1 MKRICIFI
9 LIPLL
14 VFAGCQPT
22 PESSLIVGK
31 DQQQMIET
39 AQGDTAYS
47 TDAPAPAEG
56 INWAER
62 LGAPE
67 QYTASLTSAGGH
79 LTVAVD
85 AAVALPD
92 VELPVARVEPYVFT
106 DEDVLRFVHALLG
119 EDPTCM
125 QNGENW
131 RTRAMWE
138 REILQLKDDLDHWEE
153 YGEQIWDSYD
163 TKAEFEKH
171 LQEVI
176 AQAANAPEEPTIIP
190 FALNWEHPN
199 VWTKGG
205 QQETTDSYATVLVL
219 NEDGTASS
227 LTIDRGTE
235 YVRCGLRYMRE
246 AGEYIHFPYI
256 HGGWQNELPL
266 TEAGARQLAEA
277 KLKEMG
283 LDHLSCTYASPT
295 RVYRGDTCA
304 ENAPYDV
311 YWALV
316 FTREVNGAR
325 QGYTYQQTV
334 EPSEYNAAYTY
345 EQCRVLVDEQ
355 GVAYLEY
362 ESPWAVDEVKVDA
375 ATLLPFEKV
384 REIFEKMV
392 LIVDN
397 NADIYSQDQ
406 HYHITAVRLSLVS
419 LPEQDGDGCLLVPC
433 WDFLGDSPLV
443 YQALADMGLVSDGA
457 WCYLTVNAVDGS
469 IIQRQ

>member
-1 MKRICIFI
+1 
-9 LIPLL
+9 
-14 VFAGCQPT
+14 
-22 PESSLIVGK
+22 
-31 DQQQMIET
+31 
-39 AQGDTAYS
+39 
-47 TDAPAPAEG
+47 
-56 INWAER
+56 
-62 LGAPE
+62 
-67 QYTASLTSAGGH
+67 
-79 LTVAVD
+79 
-85 AAVALPD
+85 
-92 VELPVARVEPYVFT
+92 
-106 DEDVLRFVHALLG
+106 
-119 EDPTCM
+119 M
-125 QNGENW
+125 QHGENW

-138 REILQLKDDLDHWEE
+138 KEILQLKADLDHWEE

-199 VWTKGG
+199 VWTKEGK
-205 QQETTDSYATVLVL
+205 QDTTDSYATVLVL

-235 YVRCGLRYMRE
+235 YVRCGLRYIRK
-246 AGEYIHFPYI
+246 AGDYIHFPYL
-256 HGGWQNELPL
+256 HGGWPNELPL

-283 LDHLSCTYASPT
+283 LDHLSCAYASPT
-295 RVYRGDTCA
+295 RVYRGDTYA

-345 EQCRVLVDEQ
+345 EQCRVLVDGQ

-406 HYHITAVRLSLVS
+406 HYRITGVRLGLVS
-419 LPEQDGDGCLLVPC
+419 LPEQDGDGSLLVPC